1 MCVADLWG
9 QRAGRLMSV
18 VPPPSETETAM
29 PAIPVAAS
37 RPVKR
42 RRASSK
48 RDFESM
54 ISGKRQS
61 SKPLMCLPRAT
72 FHRVVAEIIA
82 DLKPDLRIQCEA
94 LNTLQEDAE
103 LLLVERFKRCSRL
116 AEFCRRDTV
125 RETDWRF
132 VGEDEGSLAL
142 PYSGRS

>member
-1 MCVADLWG
+1 MLVKKPSAEP
-9 QRAGRLMSV
+9 V
-18 VPPPSETETAM
+18 VPATVL
-29 PAIPVAAS
+29 PAIPVGACGS

-42 RRASSK
+42 KRASSK

-61 SKPLMCLPRAT
+61 TRPLMCLPRAT

-82 DLKPDLRIQCEA
+82 EINPELRLQQEA